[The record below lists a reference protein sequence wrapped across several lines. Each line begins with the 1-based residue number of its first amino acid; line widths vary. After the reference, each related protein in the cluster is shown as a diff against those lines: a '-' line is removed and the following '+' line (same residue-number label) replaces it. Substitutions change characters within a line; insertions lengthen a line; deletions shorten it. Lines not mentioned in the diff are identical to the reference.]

1 MTAVA
6 EPSGRQRDLV
16 AKAQANLGGGSKRLH
31 LAAELLERIY
41 PPLAYD
47 LRVELARGEL
57 EIALKRLGAAMD
69 ALHEVISDG

>member
-1 MTAVA
+1 
-6 EPSGRQRDLV
+6 
-16 AKAQANLGGGSKRLH
+16 
-31 LAAELLERIY
+31 LLERIY